1 MEQFPWEIQN
11 SLHFNSW
18 LEKALEAER
27 EAVCSVLQKR
37 HHDLLS
43 ELSRMQ
49 ISSWPEEHVK
59 GGTGASGVPVSTHA
73 SSLSQEGLPGEVHA
87 GDDLQGGSPEVWDL
101 TDESNSL
108 QVQSKGGDAG
118 DNGRKA
124 RRESDDSGKVQ
135 FQKHRK
141 ITTSL
146 AFVNKS
152 MPVMEDD
159 PVSWRHRVSM
169 VVTSPRFEA
178 FFGVLIV
185 LNILLMSVEAQYK
198 GIKHG
203 GMLGY
208 EGYTAHSTWPNADVA
223 IDVVE
228 FLFGVTFTSELVL
241 KIIGLSRNFVYDPW
255 NWIDV
260 FIVLTW
266 LIDTINLATLP
277 INPMGLRLV
286 RLLRLLR
293 LLRLVRSFNS
303 FDPLF
308 LMATAMKGSLTLL
321 VWTVFVLVVVQM
333 MIALCLQTML
343 EGFVLNEAEDE
354 AKRMEVFKFYG
365 TFARTMLTMFEMTLG
380 NWMPPC
386 RAIVENVTEWY
397 MVVALAH
404 KLVIGFS
411 MVSVITGV
419 FIQETFKVAS
429 SDDKIMM
436 RHKER
441 AIKTHTKK
449 MRALFDA
456 ANGTDDGYLDMDE
469 FTTIMDD
476 PSVRTWL
483 SAMELDVRDSKKL
496 FRLID
501 DGDGQLSAEEL
512 VKGVALLK
520 GTAKSFDV
528 LSLMQETLEQRA
540 LLERINDRINCG
552 LSRTIAMDRRPL
564 S

>member
-1 MEQFPWEIQN
+1 LPFATF
-11 SLHFNSW
+11 SKD
-18 LEKALEAER
+18 LEEEGQIDWRDRIKA
-27 EAVCSVLQKR
+27 
-37 HHDLLS
+37 
-43 ELSRMQ
+43 
-49 ISSWPEEHVK
+49 
-59 GGTGASGVPVSTHA
+59 
-73 SSLSQEGLPGEVHA
+73 
-87 GDDLQGGSPEVWDL
+87 
-101 TDESNSL
+101 
-108 QVQSKGGDAG
+108 
-118 DNGRKA
+118 
-124 RRESDDSGKVQ
+124 
-135 FQKHRK
+135 F
-141 ITTSL
+141 
-146 AFVNKS
+146 
-152 MPVMEDD
+152 
-159 PVSWRHRVSM
+159 
-169 VVTSPRFEA
+169 VTSPTFETMFA
-178 FFGVLIV
+178 VLI
-185 LNILLMSVEAQYK
+185 LFNTLIMSFEAQYK
-198 GIKHG
+198 CLDHG
-203 GMLGY
+203 YKLGY
-208 EGYTAHSTWPNADVA
+208 SGYSAHSAMEVWPNAK
-223 IDVVE
+223 VVFYVFE
-228 FLFGVTFTSELVL
+228 IFFGLVFTVELVL
-241 KIIGLSRNFVYDPW
+241 KVIGFNRDFIYDVW
-255 NWIDV
+255 NWIDAV
-260 FIVLTW
+260 IVISW
-266 LIDTINLATLP
+266 LVDVLSTADFPL
-277 INPMGLRLV
+277 NPMILRLV

-293 LLRLVRSFNS
+293 LLKLVRTVNG

-308 LMATAMKGSLTLL
+308 LMTTAMKGSLTVLL
-321 VWTVFVLVVVQM
+321 WTVVVLVVVQM

-343 EGFVLNEAEDE
+343 ESFVLDETADE
-354 AKRMEVFKFYG
+354 ATRMEVFKFYG
-365 TFARTMLTMFEMTLG
+365 TFARTMLTMFEITLG

-386 RAIVENVTEWY
+386 RALVENVTEWY
-397 MVVALAH
+397 MVFSLAH
-404 KLVIGFS
+404 KLIIGFS